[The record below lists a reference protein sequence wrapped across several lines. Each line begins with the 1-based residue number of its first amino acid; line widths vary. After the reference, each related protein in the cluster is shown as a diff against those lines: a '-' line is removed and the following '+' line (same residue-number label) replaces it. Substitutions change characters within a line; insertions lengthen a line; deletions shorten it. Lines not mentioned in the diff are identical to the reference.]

1 MARTVPDIGS
11 SGRSIG
17 SRSANQP
24 THGRA
29 AHTRALAGSGAKKA
43 AQLELLVAAQELS
56 DRVTDTRADSWAY
69 RYLESSRL
77 LVPPPAP
84 LDPAEQ
90 HKLAG
95 EQADTMVDVLWAV
108 LDGLG
113 LTQEQ
118 HDRGLDLAIKALQEA
133 AGPGWEP
140 L

>member
-1 MARTVPDIGS
+1 MARSVQATSPSVA
-11 SGRSIG
+11 RTG

-24 THGRA
+24 TRREA
-29 AHTRALAGSGAKKA
+29 AHTRAASRSGAKKA

-69 RYLESSRL
+69 RYLQSSRL

-84 LDPAEQ
+84 LSPAEQ